1 MSKFLLALASAV
13 LASVASANPV
23 TLDPDGLV
31 EGTDLSTAYSGVTL
45 RHITVVTDASGN
57 GSLVVNNVYAKE
69 CMDTWDP
76 DSECSALGS
85 AHFGHPSTAGTI
97 GGSFNSDSTVSIN
110 CITNNPNPCRWSPH
124 DFLDVSFDFA
134 VQQVAI
140 DATHRSDWPHA
151 WAFDAAGNRLQ
162 VNLQI
167 TWHKQYGPGYPSNAF
182 AHQTLTVTPVSG
194 QISRVIFAGVG
205 GFVRL
210 DKLTYTVP

>member
-1 MSKFLLALASAV
+1 VSKFLLALASAL

-23 TLDPDGLV
+23 TLDPDGLA
-31 EGTDLSTAYSGVTL
+31 EGTDLTTAYSGVTL
-45 RHITVVTDASGN
+45 RHITVVTDAN
-57 GSLVVNNVYAKE
+57 GDASLVVGNVYAKE
-69 CMDTWDP
+69 CLDTWDP
-76 DSECSALGS
+76 NSECSALGS
-85 AHFGHPSTAGTI
+85 AHFGHASTGGI
-97 GGSFNSDSTVSIN
+97 GRNFNSDSTSSIH
-110 CITNNPNPCRWSPH
+110 CITDDPNSCRWSPH
-124 DFLDVSFDFA
+124 DFLDVAFDFG

-140 DATHRSDWPHA
+140 DATHRSDWPYA
-151 WAFDAAGNRLQ
+151 WAFDAAGNQLQ

-167 TWHKQYGPGYPSNAF
+167 TWHKQYGPAHPANAF